1 MPEHT
6 AQHLYKPCIQHAR
19 VYAKK
24 WPMTSQAPFRQRR
37 LVRERKHPLMQASF
51 AHLTLACC
59 TPLTIWGWTHGG
71 SVPWGFCTGACRI
84 EGCSTALYSKLR
96 TTQRNHTRFTSIKPA
111 VSVPHFLALHYPP
124 VLVAHTGP
132 SVSHKQHCI
141 LTNVPYS
148 AVNPGYND
156 TDTLLA
162 LCSQVESA
170 FVNFNSLYKAS
181 RCITQRASSDNIQC
195 HDERRLLS
203 FHSNIS
209 THTLCHRDT
218 LNEYRRHNS
227 CFLWSGHDEWVG
239 LTCQEEEEQIKAAV
253 VEVIRQPA
261 MLVATACGTANSYHH
276 STCTTPASVMEI
288 SGP

>member
-1 MPEHT
+1 
-6 AQHLYKPCIQHAR
+6 
-19 VYAKK
+19 
-24 WPMTSQAPFRQRR
+24 
-37 LVRERKHPLMQASF
+37 
-51 AHLTLACC
+51 
-59 TPLTIWGWTHGG
+59 
-71 SVPWGFCTGACRI
+71 
-84 EGCSTALYSKLR
+84 
-96 TTQRNHTRFTSIKPA
+96 
-111 VSVPHFLALHYPP
+111 

-195 HDERRLLS
+195 HDERMLLS
-203 FHSNIS
+203 FQSNIS
-209 THTLCHRDT
+209 THTLCHRDM
-218 LNEYRRHNS
+218 LNEYRSHNS

-253 VEVIRQPA
+253 VEVMPCLLPRPVALLTAITTAPA
-261 MLVATACGTANSYHH
+261 PHQLVSWKFLDHKL
-276 STCTTPASVMEI
+276 ASVMEKR
-288 SGP
+288 GL